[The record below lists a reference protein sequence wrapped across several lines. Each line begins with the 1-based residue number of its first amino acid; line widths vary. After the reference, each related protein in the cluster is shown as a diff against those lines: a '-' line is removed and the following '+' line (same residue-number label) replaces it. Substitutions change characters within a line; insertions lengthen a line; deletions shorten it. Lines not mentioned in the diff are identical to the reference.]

1 MIRAP
6 FPMAIVGDGQI
17 QDEVDALQNRRSAWP
32 RGSTP
37 PPGIRVQQL
46 AQDQMSTSLA
56 VMALEVRRRPLSWP
70 QGSGALGGGPGG
82 HPGGRGGNG
91 GRR

>member
-17 QDEVDALQNRRSAWP
+17 QDEVDALPTRRSHGLGA
-32 RGSTP
+32 STP
-37 PPGIRVQQL
+37 PPGTRVRQL

-56 VMALEVRRRPLSWP
+56 VMALEVHRRP
-70 QGSGALGGGPGG
+70 
-82 HPGGRGGNG
+82 
-91 GRR
+91 